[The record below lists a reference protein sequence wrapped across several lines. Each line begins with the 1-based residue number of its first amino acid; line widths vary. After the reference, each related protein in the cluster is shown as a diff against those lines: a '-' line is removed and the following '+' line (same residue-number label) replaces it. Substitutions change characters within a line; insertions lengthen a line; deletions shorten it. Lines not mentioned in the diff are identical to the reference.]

1 MNHAPAPNL
10 RTPVQMLRD
19 GAEAHDGAMLTF
31 VDIRPD
37 GSFAEETRSYR
48 DLLGNGARVAAALAS
63 EGMKPSDSFALVM
76 PNHPEFVDAMIG
88 SELAATVFVPIDPRT
103 RGARLAFMLRFAGC
117 RGAIVAPEALAALA
131 GVIGDVPDLGWLWV
145 LGDTAAP
152 VPGVRVA
159 TLAQALAGAGALPA
173 DPGTDLA
180 RPMQMLYTSG
190 TTGDPKAILAP
201 YARYSAVASFGSLLQ
216 VRPDDRLY
224 TGLSFTHANAQLITL
239 GNALSMQLPL
249 VVSRRFSKS
258 RLWDILA
265 RYGCTVFNLLGGM
278 AVAIYAEPPSPRDR
292 QHKVR
297 MVLSAGMPPSMWRD
311 FEARFGVEVLE
322 FFGAA
327 EGGLTINLPGVGP
340 VGSIGKPPPGT
351 ICAILDEDDR
361 ECPPGT
367 LGEMCFRPEGG
378 DTPPVEYFR
387 NPEASAAKTRGG
399 WFRTGDIGFKD
410 ADGWVF
416 FSHRAG
422 DAIRRNGD
430 FVNAVQ
436 IEAEIAAMEGVGDV
450 HVYGA
455 ATAENA
461 PGEKEVVA
469 AIVPAG
475 DFDPLSV
482 FAHCRQRIGSAAMPS
497 LVQVV
502 SEIPKTASEKPQDRH
517 LITMLGAPDAV
528 IFGPSGPT
536 TITLGRATQ

>member
-1 MNHAPAPNL
+1 MSAAPPPGL

-19 GAEAHDGAMLTF
+19 GAEAHDGPMLTF
-31 VDIRPD
+31 VDIRAD
-37 GSFAEETRSYR
+37 GSLAEETRSYD
-48 DLLGNGARVAAALAS
+48 DLLNNGALIAAALVG
-63 EGMKPSDSFALVM
+63 EGMKPGDSFALVM

-103 RGARLAFMLRFAGC
+103 RGQRLAFMLRFAEC
-117 RGAIVAPEALAALA
+117 RGAIVAPEALSALA
-131 GVIGDVPDLGWLWV
+131 EVIADVPDLAWVWV
-145 LGDTAAP
+145 LGDAAP
-152 VPGVRVA
+152 PLPRVRVSS
-159 TLAQALAGAGALPA
+159 LAAALAGAGAPPA
-173 DPGTDLA
+173 DPGADLM

-201 YARYSAVASFGSLLQ
+201 YARYAAVASFGSLLQ
-216 VRPDDRLY
+216 VRADDRLY

-258 RLWDILA
+258 RLWEILG

-278 AVAIYAEPPSPRDR
+278 AVAIFAEPPSPRDR

-327 EGGLTINLPGVGP
+327 EGGLTINLPGIGP
-340 VGSIGKPPPGT
+340 IGSIGKPPAGT
-351 ICAILDEDDR
+351 ICSILDEEDR
-361 ECPPGT
+361 ECPPGDM
-367 LGEMCFRPEGG
+367 GEMCFRPDNAE
-378 DTPPVEYFR
+378 TPPVQYFK

-399 WFRTGDIGFKD
+399 WFRTGDVGFKD
-410 ADGWVF
+410 AEGWVF

-455 ATAENA
+455 VTAENA

-469 AIVPAG
+469 AIVPVG
-475 DFDPLSV
+475 EFDPMTV
-482 FAHCRQRIGSAAMPS
+482 FAHCRQRIGSTATPS
-497 LVQVV
+497 MVQIV
-502 SEIPKTASEKPQDRH
+502 SEIPKTASEKPQARH

>member
-1 MNHAPAPNL
+1 MSEVHAL
-10 RTPVQMLRD
+10 RTPVQMLRA
-19 GAEAHDGAMLTF
+19 GAEVRDGAMLTF
-31 VDIRPD
+31 VDIGPD
-37 GSFAEETRSYR
+37 GRFAEETRSYGE
-48 DLLGNGARVAAALAS
+48 LLANGARIAGALAG
-63 EGMKPSDSFALVM
+63 EGMKSGDSFALVM

-88 SELAATVFVPIDPRT
+88 SELAATIFVPIDPRT

-117 RGAIVAPEALAALA
+117 RGAIVAPEALPALA
-131 GVIGDVPDLGWLWV
+131 EVIADVPDLGWVWV
-145 LGDTAAP
+145 LGDTSQP
-152 VPGVRVA
+152 LPGVRVA
-159 TLAQALAGAGALPA
+159 TLAQVLAGAGAAPT

-201 YARYSAVASFGSLLQ
+201 YARYAAVSTFGPLLQ
-216 VRPDDRLY
+216 VRGDDKLY

-239 GNALSMQLPL
+239 GNALAMQLPL

-258 RLWDILA
+258 RLWEILGH
-265 RYGCTVFNLLGGM
+265 YGCTVFNLLGGM

-292 QHKVR
+292 AHKVR
-297 MVLSAGMPPSMWRD
+297 MVLSAGMPPAMWRD
-311 FEARFGVEVLE
+311 FEARFGVQVLE

-340 VGSIGKPPPGT
+340 IGSIGKPPAGT
-351 ICAILDEDDR
+351 ICAILDEDDKD
-361 ECPPGT
+361 CAPGV

-378 DTPPVEYFR
+378 ETPAVEYFR

-399 WFRTGDIGFKD
+399 WFRTGDIGYKD

-436 IEAEIAAMEGVGDV
+436 IEAEIAAMDGVGDV

-455 ATAENA
+455 ATAQNA

-482 FAHCRQRIGSAAMPS
+482 FTHCRERIGSASMPS
-497 LVQVV
+497 LVQIVG
-502 SEIPKTASEKPQDRH
+502 EIPKTASEKPQARH
-517 LITMLGAPDAV
+517 LITMLGAPDAAV
-528 IFGPSGPT
+528 FGPSGPT

>member
-1 MNHAPAPNL
+1 MSAALSL

-19 GAEAHDGAMLTF
+19 GVAAHDGAMLTF

-37 GSFAEETRSYR
+37 GSFAEETRSYAE
-48 DLLGNGARVAAALAS
+48 LLANGARIAAALAG
-63 EGMKPSDSFALVM
+63 EGMKPGDSFALVM
-76 PNHPEFVDAMIG
+76 PNHPEFVDTMIG
-88 SELAATVFVPIDPRT
+88 SELAATIFVPIDPRT

-117 RGAIVAPEALAALA
+117 RGAIVAPEALPAL
-131 GVIGDVPDLGWLWV
+131 GEVIADVPDLGWVWV
-145 LGDTAAP
+145 LGDTALP
-152 VPGVRVA
+152 LPGVRVA
-159 TLAQALAGAGALPA
+159 TLSQALAGAGAQPA
-173 DPGTDLA
+173 DFGADLA

-201 YARYSAVASFGSLLQ
+201 YARYAAVSTFGPLLQ
-216 VRPDDRLY
+216 VRGDDTLY

-239 GNALSMQLPL
+239 GNALAMQLPL

-278 AVAIYAEPPSPRDR
+278 AVAIFAEPPSPRDR
-292 QHKVR
+292 EHKVR

-327 EGGLTINLPGVGP
+327 EGGLTINLPGEGP
-340 VGSIGKPPPGT
+340 IGSIGKPPAGT

-361 ECPPGT
+361 DCAAGI
-367 LGEMCFRPEGG
+367 LGEMCFRPEGSE
-378 DTPPVEYFR
+378 TPAVEYFQ

-399 WFRTGDIGFKD
+399 WFRTGDIGYKD

-482 FAHCRQRIGSAAMPS
+482 FAHCRDRIGSAAMPS
-497 LVQVV
+497 LVQII
-502 SEIPKTASEKPQDRH
+502 SEIPKTASEKPQARH

>member
-1 MNHAPAPNL
+1 MSSALTL

-19 GAEAHDGAMLTF
+19 GAAAHGGVMLTF

-37 GSFAEETRSYR
+37 GSFAEETRSYEA
-48 DLLGNGARVAAALAS
+48 LLANGARIAAALAG
-63 EGMKPSDSFALVM
+63 EGMKPGDSFALVM
-76 PNHPEFVDAMIG
+76 PNHPEFVDTMIG
-88 SELAATVFVPIDPRT
+88 SELAATIFVPIDPRT

-117 RGAIVAPEALAALA
+117 RGAIVAPEAIGAIAE
-131 GVIGDVPDLGWLWV
+131 VIADVPDLRWVWV
-145 LGDTAAP
+145 LGDKAP
-152 VPGVRVA
+152 PLTGVRVA
-159 TLAQALAGAGALPA
+159 TLSQVLAGAGATPA
-173 DPGTDLA
+173 DPGADLA

-201 YARYSAVASFGSLLQ
+201 YARYAAVSTFGPLLQ
-216 VRPDDRLY
+216 VRGDDKLY

-239 GNALSMQLPL
+239 GNALAMQLPL

-265 RYGCTVFNLLGGM
+265 HYGCTVFNLLGGM
-278 AVAIYAEPPSPRDR
+278 AIAIFAEPPSPRDR

-327 EGGLTINLPGVGP
+327 EGGLTINLPGEGP
-340 VGSIGKPPPGT
+340 IGSIGKPPAGM
-351 ICAILDEDDR
+351 ICAILDEDDQ
-361 ECPPGT
+361 ECGVGV
-367 LGEMCFRPEGG
+367 LGEMCFRPEGSE
-378 DTPPVEYFR
+378 TPAVEYFR

-399 WFRTGDIGFKD
+399 WFRTGDIGYKD

-436 IEAEIAAMEGVGDV
+436 IEAEIAAMEGVDDV

-475 DFDPLSV
+475 NFDPLSV
-482 FAHCRQRIGSAAMPS
+482 FTRCRDRIGSAAMPS
-497 LVQVV
+497 LVQIVR
-502 SEIPKTASEKPQDRH
+502 EIPKTASEKPQARH
-517 LITMLGAPDAV
+517 LITMLGASDAV
-528 IFGPSGPT
+528 LFGPSGPT